1 MYYIILI
8 CYYIARGILL
18 YFEIG
23 CGVVVLTSV
32 VEGTETIDVT
42 TFQRNISLAAFL
54 DGGVEL

>member
-1 MYYIILI
+1 MGFYYIL
-8 CYYIARGILL
+8 RL
-18 YFEIG
+18 G

-42 TFQRNISLAAFL
+42 TFQRNISLAVFL